1 MPPFRPFKPGEFV
14 QNADG
19 TQSTE
24 RTITWQLPD
33 GRWVNTPTLFMTPNG
48 VLDLSTPDKEEQ
60 ARAAAMMLMKS
71 GTEFPTFR
79 SPDDAE
85 SFATGRS
92 KGGGAFQGA
101 LGHQNKM
108 PSIPVASALQP
119 PSTSLQPPSTLAALL
134 QRPGNTLP
142 PPLPLPFRRFGK

>member
-60 ARAAAMMLMKS
+60 ARQAAMVLMKS

-79 SPDDAE
+79 SPEEAE

-92 KGGGAFQGA
+92 KGGGVFQGE
-101 LGHQNKM
+101 LGHPKF
-108 PSIPVASALQP
+108 SGLP
-119 PSTSLQPPSTLAALL
+119 P
-134 QRPGNTLP
+134 LP
-142 PPLPLPFRRFGK
+142 PPMQPTNAIVNALMQRQSGNALSLPPVPRPPVFPPRGK